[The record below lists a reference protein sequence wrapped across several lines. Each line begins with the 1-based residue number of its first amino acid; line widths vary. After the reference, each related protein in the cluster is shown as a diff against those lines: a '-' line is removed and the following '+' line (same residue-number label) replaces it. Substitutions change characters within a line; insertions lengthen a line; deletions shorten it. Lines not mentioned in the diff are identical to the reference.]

1 MALVG
6 DPSEEVAKKESES
19 RAGRQE
25 PEAKEMSL
33 LIRLIYWLLLAEDET
48 LVGRVSEML

>member
-25 PEAKEMSL
+25 PEAKEMTL
-33 LIRLIYWLLLAEDET
+33 RLIYWLLLAEDET